1 MNKKSKR
8 IIIGITLVFSSI
20 VFIAASNNYTK
31 PKNMKEK
38 AQYSTFLKSTN
49 DASKVVATVD
59 GNPITKNDVDNAK
72 LFRQDN
78 LSDKEMIDRLI
89 KNKLLKEEA
98 PKLGVHVTLEEA
110 KEEALRQKNIIE
122 SNSSEEDKQKISDII
137 AGLGITPKQYW
148 NEYVPMEYQK
158 IMTIEKVKKIIG
170 DQAVSKNNKL
180 KSSDMDLQKV
190 RTDAIEYFENQL
202 IEKADVKIFN

>member
-1 MNKKSKR
+1 
-8 IIIGITLVFSSI
+8 
-20 VFIAASNNYTK
+20 
-31 PKNMKEK
+31 MKEK

-49 DASKVVATVD
+49 DASTVVATVD

-98 PKLGVHVTLEEA
+98 PKLGVNVTLEEA

-137 AGLGITPKQYW
+137 AGLGITPEQYW

-158 IMTIEKVKKIIG
+158 IMTIGNVKKIIG
-170 DQAVSKNNKL
+170 DQAVSKNTKL
-180 KSSDMDLQKV
+180 KSSNMDLQKV
-190 RTDAIEYFENQL
+190 RTDAIEDFENQL
-202 IEKADVKIFN
+202 MEKADVKIFN